1 MLQALGTQVISAW
14 LAPAHKELSLDKLN
28 SVPATQASLRL
39 FLPCMSPSQ
48 NCDPLGTRRH
58 IILL

>member
-28 SVPATQASLRL
+28 SVPATQASL
-39 FLPCMSPSQ
+39 PSSYSS
-48 NCDPLGTRRH
+48 NL
-58 IILL
+58 